1 MEKSSPKNEETSAPS
16 SRSPSPSKKFLTP
29 LTNPA
34 TGEKAIVGSNIKP
47 IIRIRIPFNI
57 LCPLSVNIR

>member
-1 MEKSSPKNEETSAPS
+1 MEKSSPKNEETSAS
-16 SRSPSPSKKFLTP
+16 SFRSPSPSKKFLTP

-34 TGEKAIVGSNIKP
+34 TGEKAIVGSNINP

-57 LCPLSVNIR
+57 LWPLSVNIR